1 MPETFCKAIFASVLL
16 FCLTLFAQ
24 EKGVWLAVSSNAKSI
39 TGDVQLANEKI
50 SIDLTTFPIARI
62 RSLEQSEL
70 SAVFDADS
78 SANAS
83 GSLYRLN
90 VPAARKF
97 LRKNSLCGTEDTEWM
112 ATYVRGN
119 SLQLAFFSGQNPPVF
134 TLDALANSSDACGVF
149 SYAR

>member
-1 MPETFCKAIFASVLL
+1 MTKTNHAIAATFLL
-16 FCLTLFAQ
+16 CCLTLTAQ
-24 EKGVWLAVSSNAKSI
+24 EKGLWGAVSSNAKSI
-39 TGDVQLANEKI
+39 TGDVELSNERI
-50 SIDLTTFPIARI
+50 GIDLMTFPMARI
-62 RSLEQSEL
+62 RSLEKAEL
-70 SAVFDADS
+70 SAAFDADS
-78 SANAS
+78 NANGT

-97 LRKNSLCGTEDTEWM
+97 LRKNSLCGAEDTAWM

-119 SLQLAFFSGQNPPVF
+119 GLQLAFFSGQKPPVF